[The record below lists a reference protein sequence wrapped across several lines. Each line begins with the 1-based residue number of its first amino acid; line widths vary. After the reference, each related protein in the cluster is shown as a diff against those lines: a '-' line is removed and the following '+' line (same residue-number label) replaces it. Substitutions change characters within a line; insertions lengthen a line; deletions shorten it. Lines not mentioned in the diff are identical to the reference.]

1 MKLSSSIIF
10 ILQSALVISQCPF
23 TGKVTDSKNCK
34 FLFQKS
40 NVLYILFLDGKTLIQ
55 NYAASSKPVVQR
67 VNYEDVM
74 KDLEQVMVE
83 SKDFWPADYGNYGPL
98 FIRLAWHN
106 SGSYRTSDGRGGA
119 DGGRQRFEPER
130 SWPDNTN
137 LDKARALLWDI
148 KYKYGP
154 DLSWGDLFVLAGDAA
169 IRSMGGHILGFCGG
183 RVDVMDG
190 SESIQLGP
198 SSIQEELFPCQKNG
212 DCIEPLGAN
221 TVGLIYVNPEGHQ
234 QNGDPVESSKDI
246 RDVFGRMDMNDTETV
261 ALIGGGHAV
270 GKCHGACPDGP
281 GPSPAEDPFNP
292 WPGNCGDGK
301 LANAFTSGFELPF
314 TTRPTYWDTEYYQ
327 NLLNYNWTSR
337 RGPGNHT
344 QWEPQVIGDG
354 LLPTAVS
361 ADGTKNETIGLLTSD
376 VALIHDDAYLEIVQ
390 MFAENRDRFDAMF
403 AHAWYKLVTR
413 DMGPRSRCINSDTA
427 PVSQDWQ
434 NGLPDRTESPP
445 DFTEVRERI
454 MNLLDSDNTAYGQ
467 FTRLAWQCA
476 SSFRVTD
483 YQGGCNGAR
492 LRSDIN

>member
-1 MKLSSSIIF
+1 M
-10 ILQSALVISQCPF
+10 
-23 TGKVTDSKNCK
+23 
-34 FLFQKS
+34 
-40 NVLYILFLDGKTLIQ
+40 IQ
-55 NYAASSKPVVQR
+55 NYADNSDPEVQR

-98 FIRLAWHN
+98 FVRLAWHN
-106 SGSYRTSDGRGGA
+106 SGSYRTSDGRGGV
-119 DGGRQRFEPER
+119 DGARQRFEPER

-154 DLSWGDLFVLAGDAA
+154 DLSWGDLFVLAGDTA

-183 RVDVMDG
+183 RVDAMDG

-198 SSIQEELFPCQKNG
+198 STIQEELFPCQKNG
-212 DCIEPLGAN
+212 DCVEPLGSN

-234 QNGDPVESSKDI
+234 ANGDPVESSKDI
-246 RDVFGRMDMNDTETV
+246 RDVFRRMDMNDTETV

-270 GKCHGACPDGP
+270 GKSHGACPKGP

-301 LANAFTSGFELPF
+301 LTNAFTSGMELPW
-314 TTRPTYWDTEYYQ
+314 TTRPTHWDTEYYH
-327 NLLNYNWTSR
+327 NLLNYNWTR
-337 RGPGNHT
+337 IRGPGNHI
-344 QWEPQVIGDG
+344 QWTPQVIGDQI
-354 LLPTAVS
+354 LPTAVS

-376 VALIHDDAYLEIVQ
+376 VALIHDKAYLEIVR
-390 MFAENRDRFDAMF
+390 MFAENRDRFDTMF

-492 LRSDIN
+492 LRSDIR